1 MPPRR
6 QMLANV
12 HEERPT
18 PRLRQIGMFRVLT
31 YNILAEIYAT
41 RQMYPYCP
49 VWALSWSFRRE
60 LLHRELQTYNADI
73 ICMQEVQGDHYKKFF
88 VPMMTELGYEG
99 WYLKKTRESMGLEGK
114 VDGCA
119 FFYKRNR

>member
-1 MPPRR
+1 MPPKR

-18 PRLRQIGMFRVLT
+18 PRLRQIGVFRVLT

-49 VWALSWSFRRE
+49 VWALTWTFRRE
-60 LLHRELQTYNADI
+60 MLQRELQTYNADI
-73 ICMQEVQGDHYKKFF
+73 ICLQV
-88 VPMMTELGYEG
+88 GYHF
-99 WYLKKTRESMGLEGK
+99 TH
-114 VDGCA
+114 VDV
-119 FFYKRNR
+119 

>member
-1 MPPRR
+1 
-6 QMLANV
+6 MLTNV

-31 YNILAEIYAT
+31 YNVLAEIYAT

-60 LLHRELQTYNADI
+60 LLRRELQTYNADI
-73 ICMQEVQGDHYKKFF
+73 ICLQEVQGDHYKKFF

-119 FFYKRNR
+119 LFYKRNR

>member
-1 MPPRR
+1 MPPKR

-18 PRLRQIGMFRVLT
+18 PRLRQIGVFRVLT

-49 VWALSWSFRRE
+49 VWALNWSFRRE
-60 LLHRELQTYNADI
+60 ILQRELQAYNADI
-73 ICMQEVQGDHYKKFF
+73 ICLQVSARNPYGG
-88 VPMMTELGYEG
+88 TETGINSLTAIGSP
-99 WYLKKTRESMGLEGK
+99 R
-114 VDGCA
+114 
-119 FFYKRNR
+119 